1 MMTTTPARVART
13 SPAATRSGTRSGL
26 QEQHASI
33 LFPRGHQGLHTREL
47 SKLADDLWCGLNERH
62 SGAKSHHVTAAVP
75 DDGEE
80 LAEAVAA
87 LNVQPKRPQHKK
99 TAAKGGKSQGK
110 LCHVH
115 KKYRDQ
121 TWKCGDPRNCT
132 WSRNE

>member
-1 MMTTTPARVART
+1 MA
-13 SPAATRSGTRSGL
+13 
-26 QEQHASI
+26 
-33 LFPRGHQGLHTREL
+33 
-47 SKLADDLWCGLNERH
+47 
-62 SGAKSHHVTAAVP
+62 AAVP

-80 LAEAVAA
+80 LAEAVVA